1 MPHARICNND
11 HSATIRANDAWSKQS
26 ATAFA
31 KIRISDFDL
40 FEPTRACEQQLLPM
54 VMLGYSGQQR
64 FISQAVTVKKQSLAS
79 VAVDQIQQ
87 HSDRVRFRRQ
97 VRKCLVCPRRVE
109 TKLLAPFPRNSKS
122 NALQRGAFPQTLVIS
137 KVSCV
142 HDWPINQTF
151 ENHDYCTRAMTRVH
165 ERTHNHML
173 RVLWV
178 FDGELL
184 PQVMHSQDPWRHAR
198 QCQKLGGNTAAVQ
211 KAMPP
216 SDTKPAH
223 VVHMSMGKH
232 VNAAL
237 LDKTIDEDP
246 SVRHRRL
253 HWS

>member
-1 MPHARICNND
+1 MSGDGNPYLL
-11 HSATIRANDAWSKQS
+11 DAE
-26 ATAFA
+26 AVAA
-31 KIRISDFDL
+31 KEHGLSRMSI
-40 FEPTRACEQQLLPM
+40 E
-54 VMLGYSGQQR
+54 
-64 FISQAVTVKKQSLAS
+64 
-79 VAVDQIQQ
+79 QIQQ
-87 HSDRVRFRRQ
+87 DGDGVALQGQAGERF
-97 VRKCLVCPRRVE
+97 VCPRRVE
-109 TKLLAPFPRNSKS
+109 AKLLAPFPRNSKS

-151 ENHDYCTRAMTRVH
+151 ENHDYCTNDH

-173 RVLWV
+173 RVLCV
-178 FDGELL
+178 FDGELP

-246 SVRHRRL
+246 SVWHRRL
-253 HWS
+253 HWA